1 MKSRLSLLSLLLAPL
16 ACSTPEPDNPVVSLV
31 PAEAL
36 ITVFP
41 SAVDSFIQVSD
52 TTYLGYRETET
63 DTLALITVARIYES
77 ASGQLLAINLSSFDS
92 RELFMATYGDSAIR
106 DTTAEMEAY
115 RIILG
120 RMIMVGDYHSAEA
133 KAFDSLAVR
142 AALDLIDYEQLASLA
157 TEPIEVDSMF
167 LVKRD

>member
-1 MKSRLSLLSLLLAPL
+1 MKSSLSLLLLALAPL
-16 ACSTPEPDNPVVSLV
+16 ACSMPEADNPVVNLV

-36 ITVFP
+36 TTIFP
-41 SAVDSFIQVSD
+41 SAIDSFDQVQD

-63 DTLALITVARIYES
+63 DTLALITVARIYETP
-77 ASGQLLAINLSSFDS
+77 AGQRLAINLSSFDN
-92 RELFMATYGDSAIR
+92 REQFMATYGDSAIR

-115 RIILG
+115 EIMLG
-120 RMIMVGDYHSAEA
+120 RMVMVDDSHAAEA
-133 KAFDSLAVR
+133 KAFDSVAVR
-142 AALDLIDYEQLASLA
+142 AALDLIDYEQLASLT

>member
-1 MKSRLSLLSLLLAPL
+1 MKSRLSLLFLVIAPL
-16 ACSTPEPDNPVVSLV
+16 ACSTPEPDNPVVNLV

-36 ITVFP
+36 TTVFP
-41 SAVDSFIQVSD
+41 AAVDSFAQVRD

-77 ASGQLLAINLSSFDS
+77 ASGQRLAINLSSFDS

-106 DTTAEMEAY
+106 DTTVEMEAY
-115 RIILG
+115 QILLG
-120 RMIMVGDYHSAEA
+120 RMVMADDYHSAEA
-133 KAFDSLAVR
+133 KAFDSVAVR
-142 AALDLIDYEQLASLA
+142 AAPDLIDYEQLASLA

-167 LVKRD
+167 LVRTD

>member
-1 MKSRLSLLSLLLAPL
+1 MALRFFLALVVLAPL
-16 ACSTPEPDNPVVSLV
+16 ACSTPEPDNPVVNLV

-36 ITVFP
+36 TTVFP
-41 SAVDSFIQVSD
+41 AAVDSFAQVQD

-63 DTLALITVARIYES
+63 DTLALITVARIYETP
-77 ASGQLLAINLSSFDS
+77 AGQRLAINLSSFDS

-106 DTTAEMEAY
+106 DTTVEMEAY
-115 RIILG
+115 QILLG
-120 RMIMVGDYHSAEA
+120 RMVMADDYHSAEA
-133 KAFDSLAVR
+133 KAFDSVAVR

-167 LVKRD
+167 LVQTD